1 MTITDEHPLVQA
13 DFELSD
19 DNRALRDVFFGFF
32 ERECERHPRNL
43 PALAELAHAL
53 TRLGRLEAGLQAD
66 LRLMRLV
73 PDNPTVHYNLA
84 CSLTLLGKPDEALDA
99 LERAIEC
106 GYDDAGHM
114 VHDEDLRSLEHE
126 FRFQRMV
133 RSLEAEA
140 ADLSSR

>member
-1 MTITDEHPLVQA
+1 MSPQEPFPILPAVRQQLD
-13 DFELSD
+13 
-19 DNRALRDVFFGFF
+19 RAGLEFLAGFY

-84 CSLTLLGKPDEALDA
+84 CSLTLLGRPDEALDA
-99 LERAIEC
+99 LEIAIEC
-106 GYDDAGHM
+106 GYDDAAHM
-114 VHDEDLRSLEHE
+114 AHDEDLRTLEHE
-126 FRFQRMV
+126 FRFQRML
-133 RSLEAEA
+133 RRLEAEA